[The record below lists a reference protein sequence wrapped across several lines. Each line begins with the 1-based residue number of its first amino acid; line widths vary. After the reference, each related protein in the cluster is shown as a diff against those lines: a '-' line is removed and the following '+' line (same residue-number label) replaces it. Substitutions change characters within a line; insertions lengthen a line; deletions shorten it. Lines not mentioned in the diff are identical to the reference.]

1 LENRKKAGADF
12 PRIALKRMN
21 RVEERASCLRMNREQ
36 DNTNVR
42 AHKMMRGRM
51 EPSTVPIVVRAVP
64 TLVGI
69 VKQIATIPQMTS
81 PQERQLK
88 EQRQDIP

>member
-12 PRIALKRMN
+12 PRNALKRMN

-51 EPSTVPIVVRAVP
+51 EPSTMLIVVWIVPIVV
-64 TLVGI
+64 
-69 VKQIATIPQMTS
+69 
-81 PQERQLK
+81 
-88 EQRQDIP
+88 